1 MSRSER
7 TAGSAR
13 LGGRCLR
20 DVAPLGHSG
29 NRGAARTARPS
40 RRARETA
47 APLLALLLAL
57 FAFALPASPASAQA
71 ACSGVVVVVD
81 FGSLAPEPAT
91 GCAVDPAN
99 GLDALAGAGF
109 SVTEVASIRGMV
121 CRIDDL
127 PETGCGG
134 SPPADAYWSY
144 WHAEPGDAEWTYAMV
159 GGADAT
165 PDAGDLEG
173 WAFGDGSAPPALTP
187 AEAAASATPSAEAS
201 DDEGTGPSRTW
212 IIAVAA
218 LALIVGIVVGR
229 LRHDRRA

>member
-13 LGGRCLR
+13 HHGGRRLR
-20 DVAPLGHSG
+20 ALAPLRRPCIG
-29 NRGAARTARPS
+29 GAAAS
-40 RRARETA
+40 
-47 APLLALLLAL
+47 LLLAL
-57 FAFALPASPASAQA
+57 CLLTLPAAPAAAQE
-71 ACSGVVVVVD
+71 ACAGVTVVVD
-81 FGSLAPEPAT
+81 FGPLAPGPAT

-159 GGADAT
+159 GGADAS

-187 AEAAASATPSAEAS
+187 AEAAATPTAETPDGGASA
-201 DDEGTGPSRTW
+201 DEGTGPNRTW
-212 IIAVAA
+212 ILAVAA

-229 LRHDRRA
+229 VRHDRRP